1 MKQTNY
7 LFLKFIYDNCRN
19 VIHDIMM
26 IMISLTFG
34 SGSTNCILNF
44 RMKHV
49 HVSRKIHDIR
59 QEQGRASTSTVD
71 ITETSAVSVGAG
83 EARSRGS

>member
-1 MKQTNY
+1 MSMFHIKY
-7 LFLKFIYDNCRN
+7 
-19 VIHDIMM
+19 
-26 IMISLTFG
+26 
-34 SGSTNCILNF
+34 IL
-44 RMKHV
+44 H
-49 HVSRKIHDIR
+49 IW

>member
-1 MKQTNY
+1 MY
-7 LFLKFIYDNCRN
+7 
-19 VIHDIMM
+19 
-26 IMISLTFG
+26 
-34 SGSTNCILNF
+34 
-44 RMKHV
+44 HV
-49 HVSRKIHDIR
+49 HVSCKIHDIR